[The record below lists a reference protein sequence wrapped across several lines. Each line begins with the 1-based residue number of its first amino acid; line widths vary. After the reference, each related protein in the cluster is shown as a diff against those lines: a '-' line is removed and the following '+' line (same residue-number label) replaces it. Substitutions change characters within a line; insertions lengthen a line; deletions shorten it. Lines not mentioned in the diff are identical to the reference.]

1 MADALEEMFSG
12 DSEEDI
18 EAVKNKIE
26 KIKLEIMAYGEEEH
40 DSFDPECLQKVEF
53 NIQINRVTLILQDM
67 LETLETLF
75 CLPVICRNQQMM
87 SEHFDPAEQDILR
100 ALCKYIRSK
109 DDGEDGAPPAMVNME
124 EFQFPPNKFTEL
136 VEMVSN
142 KDLHK
147 SIAGNV
153 KNLPAAYRKFL
164 SNIREFRKFTITK
177 MKMTAQKDLAKEK
190 ILHRMWQA
198 NERNIM
204 EIARIEGLLDE
215 RKNSF
220 RKEIEEKQTIIEK
233 YRAEIKQLE
242 EQSRQQIS
250 EYIANS
256 DRKMFHYFERSDQR
270 HADLKQEVNRRMKQY
285 QKNLEEDLREE
296 KENRLR
302 KAKLTQHLKL
312 LLNKYDKDAGE
323 RTKELNQLDEMLRER
338 QEEFDEWKRT
348 VFDPQ
353 ERKYFDA
360 IEEKRLDELRAQQ
373 ELVRAF
379 MQTRAAKVLQR
390 AWRAVAERKRKM
402 RGRRGGRR
410 GKGKKK

>member
-1 MADALEEMFSG
+1 MAEAIEELFSG
-12 DSEEDI
+12 DSEDDI
-18 EAVKNKIE
+18 EAIKNKIE

-40 DSFDPECLQKVEF
+40 DSFDPESLQKVEF
-53 NIQINRVTLILQDM
+53 NIQINRVTLILQEM

-75 CLPVICRNQQMM
+75 CLPLICRDQQLMDT
-87 SEHFDPAEQDILR
+87 HFNADEQDILR
-100 ALCKYIRSK
+100 VLCKYIRSK
-109 DDGEDGAPPAMVNME
+109 NDDDSVVPSVVNME
-124 EFQFPPNKFTEL
+124 DFKFPTTKFIEL

-142 KDLHK
+142 KDLHN
-147 SIAGNV
+147 SIAGNL
-153 KNLPAAYRKFL
+153 KNLPGMYRKFL

-177 MKMTAQKDLAKEK
+177 MKMTAQKELAKEK
-190 ILHRMWQA
+190 ILHRMWQT
-198 NERNIM
+198 NQRNIK
-204 EIARIEGLLDE
+204 EIARIEGLLE
-215 RKNSF
+215 EKESSF

-233 YRAEIKQLE
+233 YSAEIKHLE

-270 HADLKQEVNRRMKQY
+270 HADLKQEAIRRMKQY
-285 QKNLEEDLREE
+285 QNNLEEDLRVE
-296 KENRLR
+296 KENRLK
-302 KAKLTQHLKL
+302 KAKLTQQLKL

-323 RTKELNQLDEMLRER
+323 RTKELNQLDEMLLER
-338 QEEFDEWKRT
+338 QADFDEWKRT

-353 ERKYFDA
+353 EKKYFDA

-379 MQTRAAKVLQR
+379 MQTRAARVLQR

-410 GKGKKK
+410 GKGKK